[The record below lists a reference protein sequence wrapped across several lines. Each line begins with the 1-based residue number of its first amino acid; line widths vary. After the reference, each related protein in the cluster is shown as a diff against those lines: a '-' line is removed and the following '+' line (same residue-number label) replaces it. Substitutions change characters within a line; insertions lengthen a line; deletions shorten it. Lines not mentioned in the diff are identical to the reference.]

1 MLVLGPLPAILGGEG
16 LDFYSKRFTELD
28 NFWFEDYK
36 MINGEIFGL
45 FQPNRQLPRG
55 LVFSYARSLAPLLWW
70 ECEVVCLADEADEV
84 KMLTIQEQ
92 RRTREVPAN
101 NSRVG
106 RSLPV
111 PREQRGKFYNE
122 NKHGDNGNVAMKA
135 FTAVSKQ
142 AVPGRVRGTA
152 WTKSKLYNS
161 AVITAGET

>member
-1 MLVLGPLPAILGGEG
+1 
-16 LDFYSKRFTELD
+16 
-28 NFWFEDYK
+28 
-36 MINGEIFGL
+36 
-45 FQPNRQLPRG
+45 
-55 LVFSYARSLAPLLWW
+55 
-70 ECEVVCLADEADEV
+70 
-84 KMLTIQEQ
+84 MLTLLDQQ
-92 RRTREVPAN
+92 WTSQVSAN
-101 NSRVG
+101 NDRIG
-106 RSLPV
+106 RSLHV

>member
-36 MINGEIFGL
+36 MINEEIFGL

-70 ECEVVCLADEADEV
+70 ECEVVCLADEV
-84 KMLTIQEQ
+84 KMLTIQDQ
-92 RRTREVPAN
+92 RRTSEVPAN